1 MDSTLIQ
8 GDLYRNCHK
17 PYEKLSEIFVDILNH
32 QVPLKGKQITGNHA
46 PFINKKLS
54 KAIMEKSKTGNKYLK
69 WPSRESYVS
78 YKKYIN
84 KRNSLTKKP
93 KKIFFKEALKDGIM
107 SNKKFWSTVKPFLT
121 NKGHITND
129 FISVDRDSDL
139 MSNEKKL
146 VERFSQNYINIAES
160 KEKNPSSL
168 GDCLNVSQNEL
179 TVKKI
184 ISVYSR
190 HPSIHEIKS
199 VFNTDIK
206 FDLPNPTAS
215 DINKIIESLDT
226 NKAT

>member
-1 MDSTLIQ
+1 
-8 GDLYRNCHK
+8 
-17 PYEKLSEIFVDILNH
+17 
-32 QVPLKGKQITGNHA
+32 
-46 PFINKKLS
+46 
-54 KAIMEKSKTGNKYLK
+54 MEYCQT
-69 WPSRESYVS
+69 
-78 YKKYIN
+78 
-84 KRNSLTKKP
+84 
-93 KKIFFKEALKDGIM
+93 
-107 SNKKFWSTVKPFLT
+107 FLT

-129 FISVDRDSDL
+129 FISVDKDSDL

-160 KEKNPSSL
+160 FSGKKPSSL

-215 DINKIIESLDT
+215 DTNKIIESLDT

>member
-8 GDLYRNCHK
+8 GDLYRSCDK

-32 QVPLKGKQITGNHA
+32 QVPLKEKQRRGNHA
-46 PFINKKLS
+46 PFMNKKLS
-54 KAIMEKSKTGNKYLK
+54 KAITEKSKTGNKYLK

-84 KRNSLTKKP
+84 KCNSLTKKA
-93 KKIFFKEALKDGIM
+93 KKIFFKEASKDEIM

-129 FISVDRDSDL
+129 FISVDKDSDL

-160 KEKNPSSL
+160 FSGKKPSSL

-179 TVKKI
+179 TVK
-184 ISVYSR
+184 
-190 HPSIHEIKS
+190 
-199 VFNTDIK
+199 
-206 FDLPNPTAS
+206 
-215 DINKIIESLDT
+215 
-226 NKAT
+226 